1 MPQVTIIAGANGSGK
16 PTVAPYLLPRQT
28 VYLNADEFA
37 KELKAGGAVNADI
50 SAGRL
55 LLERWE
61 ALTEA
66 RADFAVETT
75 LATRSFAPR
84 LKAMQSA
91 GYHFQLIFL
100 WTPNAEF
107 AMERVKERVRHGG
120 HSIPDDVIQR
130 RYAAGLRDFFGLYQP
145 FADTWQFFDNTRL
158 TLPVPVADSVR
169 GVQNN
174 ELWRQ
179 LQTEWS

>member
-16 PTVAPYLLPRQT
+16 STVAPYLLPRQM

-37 KELKAGGAVNADI
+37 KELKTGGAVNADI
-50 SAGRL
+50 AAGRL

-61 ALTEA
+61 TLTKA

-100 WTPNAEF
+100 WTHNAEF
-107 AMERVKERVRHGG
+107 AMERAQRAGTTQGPFNPRRGCPAAIRGG
-120 HSIPDDVIQR
+120 SAKLLWPVSSIRGHLAVFRQHATYFAR
-130 RYAAGLRDFFGLYQP
+130 AGCG
-145 FADTWQFFDNTRL
+145 
-158 TLPVPVADSVR
+158 
-169 GVQNN
+169 
-174 ELWRQ
+174 
-179 LQTEWS
+179 